1 MMKAVPDPLWAKL
14 RWKLC
19 LPEYLHRPA
28 QILRRFRRELNPPQ
42 QYEIVRLPWGL
53 ELRIRLPELMSNSL
67 WYKGIYDITSSET
80 IWRLLDEG
88 ESALDIGANIGYMT
102 SLMAARVG
110 ERGKVLAFEPHAG
123 LFVELESNC
132 KHWAG
137 TSGVGKV
144 EAKNVALSDRQ
155 GVARLQLPPDWEM
168 NRGVA
173 SVVSSE
179 LVAGVSLSQSV
190 NLERLDH
197 LLPDMAQVG
206 LAKLDVEG
214 HEAAVLQGAENL
226 LERRAIRDIVFEDI
240 EGYPSAAMKLL
251 ESHAYSLF
259 SLAKSFYA
267 PRLCGV
273 DRAGVSVR
281 NDPNYLAT
289 LNPDRAIQRMRRKG
303 WNVLKE
309 V

>member
-1 MMKAVPDPLWAKL
+1 MMKAVREPFWAKL

-19 LPEYLHRPA
+19 LPEYLHRPV
-28 QILRRFRRELNPPQ
+28 QILRRLRRELNPPQ
-42 QYEIVRLPWGL
+42 QHETVRLPWGL

-67 WYKGIYDITSSET
+67 WYKGIYDITCSET

-88 ESALDIGANIGYMT
+88 ESALDVGANIGYMT

-110 ERGKVLAFEPHAG
+110 AGGKVMAFEPHAG
-123 LFVELESNC
+123 LFAELEHNC
-132 KHWAG
+132 KSW
-137 TSGVGKV
+137 SGVGGVRTV
-144 EAKNVALSDRQ
+144 EVKNVALSDRQ
-155 GVARLQLPPDWEM
+155 GIAQLQVPSGWEL

-173 SVVSSE
+173 SVVSSNR
-179 LVAGVSLSQSV
+179 VDGVTQLQTV
-190 NLERLDH
+190 NLEQLDH
-197 LLPDMAQVG
+197 LLPGDAQVG

-214 HEAAVLQGAENL
+214 HEAAVLRGAENL
-226 LERRAIRDIVFEDI
+226 LQRRAIRDIVFEDI

-251 ESHAYSLF
+251 ESHGYSLF

-289 LNPDRAIQRMRRKG
+289 LNPDRAVQRILKKG